1 MKFNSCI
8 RKQLQFFY
16 ANINFPYSQVICDG
30 PQGREDSFGKR
41 RRRKRDANNDDLDE
55 GDDGVKGKITGS
67 MFTVYENRE
76 EIREAR

>member
-1 MKFNSCI
+1 M
-8 RKQLQFFY
+8 QFFG
-16 ANINFPYSQVICDG
+16 ADINFPYPQVICDG

-41 RRRKRDANNDDLDE
+41 RRKRDANNDDLDK
-55 GDDGVKGKITGS
+55 GDDSVKGKITGS